1 MRTWRLASQH
11 SHAIPCVCIGRHSI
25 QRALAG
31 RGSDNTL
38 TFNNTMKKNCVSHS
52 CTSHKLLGNTQTPR
66 SVAVTSLTASCLDAT
81 ASVSISFTDVPLENT
96 HYSRYTTLTLPCSSG
111 HQQLLHRVSESASI
125 FLPAASRWRCSSAQ
139 ELYMLAA
146 RVCRVCI
153 RSNSCTAT
161 LMPREKNMDIYKYLL
176 IGFFSPHYNIQ
187 IMLQNATIKFHY
199 WAEC

>member
-1 MRTWRLASQH
+1 MTTHWH
-11 SHAIPCVCIGRHSI
+11 STTQWKNERK
-25 QRALAG
+25 L
-31 RGSDNTL
+31 
-38 TFNNTMKKNCVSHS
+38 NCVSHN
-52 CTSHKLLGNTQTPR
+52 LLGNTKTPR
-66 SVAVTSLTASCLDAT
+66 SVAVTSLTASCLNAT

-96 HYSRYTTLTLPCSSG
+96 HYSRYATLTLPCSSG

-153 RSNSCTAT
+153 RSNSCTAK
-161 LMPREKNMDIYKYLL
+161 LMEKYGYIYLL

-199 WAEC
+199 WTEC